1 MIFAIVLF
9 VGILFYSIFITDK
22 QIVGTYTSNQNKSD
36 TIKILNNNRYIS
48 NRFGKGVYKL
58 RYKTLYMKIE
68 FIEDSIGKLNTYID
82 RKMYFGNLKIHI
94 DDDLEEYYEK
104 TK

>member
-1 MIFAIVLF
+1 MVLF
-9 VGILFYSIFITDK
+9 VFVGLLFYSIFLTDK
-22 QIVGTYTSNQNKSD
+22 QIIGTYTSNQNKSD
-36 TIKILNNNRYIS
+36 TIKILNDSRYIS

-58 RYKTLYMKIE
+58 RYKRLDMKIE

-82 RKMYFGNLKIHI
+82 RKMCFGNLKIHI